1 MQLFFVG
8 NGYDLTTANPLKT
21 SKTPN
26 FILRNLFTPN
36 VGTFRTGT
44 VQLQRYQKEWPN
56 VCVFKTQSVFDLHK
70 THHKLYRFYKF
81 LIYFY
86 H

>member
-1 MQLFFVG
+1 MDNTKNIIGRYLKMQLFFVG
-8 NGYDLTTANPLKT
+8 NGYDLTTANPLNT

-44 VQLQRYQKEWPN
+44 VQLQR
-56 VCVFKTQSVFDLHK
+56 
-70 THHKLYRFYKF
+70 
-81 LIYFY
+81 
-86 H
+86 